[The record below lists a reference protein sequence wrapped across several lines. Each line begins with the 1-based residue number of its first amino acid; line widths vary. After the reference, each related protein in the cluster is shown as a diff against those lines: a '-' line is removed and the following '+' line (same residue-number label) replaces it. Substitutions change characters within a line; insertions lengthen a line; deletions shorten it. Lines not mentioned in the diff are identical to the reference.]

1 MAEITQ
7 DDIENACD
15 DLKCEMENVL
25 NNDGD
30 SQDEMYDNAINCIRN
45 IQSQLDS
52 MLK

>member
-1 MAEITQ
+1 MAGITQ
-7 DDIENACD
+7 DDIENVCD

-30 SQDEMYDNAINCIRN
+30 YQDEMYDNAIDCIRI